1 MTRTFWLGV
10 GCGVLATALVAFT
23 VLPPD
28 SQPAPGSPAPVPA
41 SPPQRASSPAA
52 DEHREDSSATKP
64 ELGELL
70 RSGLGAATGALNA
83 AFADGSISG
92 LELMQLAADNP
103 GLIVAG
109 VNDYAL
115 ADPFRLALID
125 TVTRLKDPLGTIAC
139 LDVDREPNQDMSSR
153 IAGVLAGLVDRG
165 SVADGRAVPVIKKLL
180 AGNPMRGEKN
190 NLYPVLAQLA
200 AQGEQ
205 AARALVRGADV
216 GAFSPGLATLLDPPA
231 RDELGRDLSGA
242 VVYSLQS
249 NKGRWSD
256 RPAQL
261 SSGDTVVSMGGH
273 RVTSAAAFFEAI
285 RKHHKLGGNDLVDAG
300 VFRPT
305 AQAPR
310 RYEFSTVRLDTGDL
324 QLVYGAYT
332 VKRR

>member
-1 MTRTFWLGV
+1 
-10 GCGVLATALVAFT
+10 
-23 VLPPD
+23 
-28 SQPAPGSPAPVPA
+28 
-41 SPPQRASSPAA
+41 
-52 DEHREDSSATKP
+52 
-64 ELGELL
+64 
-70 RSGLGAATGALNA
+70 LNA

-139 LDVDREPNQDMSSR
+139 LDVDREPNQDISSR

-165 SVADGRAVPVIKKLL
+165 SVADGRAVPVIEKLL

-216 GAFSPGLATLLDPPA
+216 GAFSPDSRPCSIPRARRARARSIRSRRLLAAIQQGPVERPTGPTEQRRHGRPPWVAIASLRRRRSSRRSGSTTSWAETTSWTRVCSDPP
-231 RDELGRDLSGA
+231 R
-242 VVYSLQS
+242 
-249 NKGRWSD
+249 
-256 RPAQL
+256 
-261 SSGDTVVSMGGH
+261 
-273 RVTSAAAFFEAI
+273 
-285 RKHHKLGGNDLVDAG
+285 
-300 VFRPT
+300 RPT
-305 AQAPR
+305 